1 MLKLASS
8 MPGAGRHKY
17 ACALSPFSDGS
28 RPDRNGL
35 FTKGLATVRLRTCC
49 LLSGSAM
56 FSKKAHG
63 DVKKSSQKLLDPK
76 KDVVTRLK
84 HLRVVLDNLEQ
95 LEARSFFEQYYSH
108 IFYVFYENF
117 VSVEASLKQRVHKA
131 QREELDGIVAIFEKI
146 LLYVPDLIHA
156 RWQYQSIG
164 RILKTLLHVGNC
176 LKIRMDGLRLFL
188 LWFMALQ
195 ENSTEEAY
203 LIYATLI
210 HGFPTPPTIYGT
222 PLESI
227 MTHIIRPVVNSDYQV
242 QDVEILPIIPCQPGD
257 KVPDNLT
264 RLMLEAVLHFS
275 VSQLLKM
282 HWKNQRRHEESFIF
296 LLDNFRQYYLPHI
309 FPGFSFDTSLY
320 EPNLEIPGTRFTSSS
335 LLSSTFGSYDPM
347 LLCRVSVVQWVVSFI
362 TVKKAENST
371 ISALQEERQESQKDS
386 LERKLDASLI
396 KDGETVS
403 PSATLNSKDQNALMG
418 ASGSAAGLVPAA
430 PLSPEEEE
438 LLEISR
444 QIVQKVFYSS
454 RGNIN
459 FVHEVLRQGFL
470 LPMSEA
476 GAVRKAL
483 RIYNDWIQAQLTA
496 TRPIFMEE
504 PAPKVTVAMA
514 PATSPGASE
523 GVNEVDSPSYE
534 QIRTFDDATPQPDK
548 AQPVLP
554 SPTSL
559 RSPGS
564 SSYLGA
570 INEAIK
576 EGLKNCNVEAGLQAT
591 IQVFITNSA
600 NVFLLEPVPN
610 SPPQAIKDQVEIC
623 KRVLKLYRHVVMN
636 VTMETRTWE
645 QLLMVLLRV
654 TEGVLGGA
662 PSRSRLNL
670 GQQLAQILFQT
681 LIVSWIKANL
691 KIRVS
696 KDLWDRFLN
705 VLSSLTHWAELI
717 TEWSKT
723 METLTRVLAKRVYG
737 MDLNNLPLDKLQDNR
752 NRRLRGPRGTAATAA
767 PQADRDRDGSKKHD
781 RTFSR
786 GWSRCDSSSPKGS
799 DEADGAGGKHR
810 DRISTVGSRDDLDR
824 LRQKMGYMRDVSS
837 KAEATTVLASLNKLP
852 LSTSTSQPS
861 LYHQQPL
868 QIISAKDDALG
879 SLTRSSSEGKLTEG
893 THRFQVPVARQ
904 ASAPEPQPASEPG
917 TRESLNEKAM
927 SLPEEYDVME
937 VKSLTDEND
946 VLEFKTLPEDK
957 LSLDDKISLEEKS
970 IKQEGAEFKTPSEDN
985 SQEDKMS
992 LEEKASKNDEYRY
1005 EETKM
1010 GEYQLSYTQTDTV
1023 SIDSSEIAT
1032 PDTAQTIL
1040 DNNRL
1045 TPTSLTDMIASDI
1058 ITPSPANQSLSST
1071 PSPGTAI
1078 NGEIVAGKGSHIYEP
1093 IRLEEQDKLDEAT
1106 FETAES
1112 VQSPDASIMSG
1123 GTRPGW
1129 QPDVAFVLWR
1139 RILGCLG
1146 DVNDIQIARLHA
1158 MVMECLWTTWQ
1169 LLAKIRDNLGV
1180 SSDNQNT
1187 PPPPE
1192 YIPPLRILSSWLFKA
1207 VHLSDRYQQGRLS
1220 AYKLLCAMTT
1230 RKQDHP
1236 LPRDHL
1242 THFYRVLHYGLVGM
1256 DQEVINTIIQ
1266 YSAPDFFSC
1275 GLPGS
1280 TLLILDYIQAANM
1293 IASHHNLDA
1302 PRIEALSLLGSLVCF
1317 PNLFCN
1323 ITVLQPSPKDISTM
1337 QCKDVKDHLIKVLIK
1352 CSRKEPMCEARCIAL
1367 CSLGIFLYEE
1377 MAHVTFHPR
1386 SREAIS
1392 VLLASL
1398 KFQSRMVAQV
1408 ACDMLLLLADH
1419 AEMMRRHNN
1428 EAPKKIIEV
1437 IAMTITSLLSNAEF
1451 AENEDN
1457 KKLVVSML
1465 FCLLEWCM
1473 AVPLT
1478 ALLEVSEGRSKKDAK
1493 ILLETVFKV
1502 LQNAAEGV
1510 STNQRTSVNF
1520 SELASADYDPHVS
1533 LETVRDGHSFGGKSP
1548 SQLEPLDQ
1556 VFEDAEMQ
1564 SVQFSVPSSK
1574 VVRLAAKTVMC
1585 HLINHLSHFPLG
1597 GGPALITSLANEL
1610 DDLSFNGDPDETSSA
1625 LFNSPNVQFFIFNNS
1640 SLISFAQLSDEELAP
1655 DLSGSLTTA
1664 NSHARIVVRNV
1675 GGKFVWDTSILYGP
1689 GESRVQRVPEPQR
1702 RPSQSNSVF
1711 QYTTSTKS
1719 KSPVY
1724 RILNKSV
1731 SRLPSWI
1738 DVDDSLDVLDELQ
1751 QFIGFTSPECLL
1763 NPGVPLNLVSP
1774 APEEIP
1780 QELESSAIASLKKQ
1794 NSSEE
1799 AYVSKHGEDYSMVTE
1814 PLIQTP
1820 HQEPTSPFNMC
1831 RQLLDQLGVMTWD
1844 RRSQINVVKKNDRL
1858 LRELKNLDSRQCR
1871 ETHKIAVLYV
1881 AEGQED
1887 KMSVLGNDRGSQAF
1901 ENFIAGLAW
1910 EVDLS
1915 THQGFLGGLQR
1926 NKSTGETA
1934 PYYATSTVEVIF
1946 HVSTRM
1952 PSENNLLHKM
1962 RHLGND
1968 EVHIVWSE
1976 HTRDYRRGI
1985 IATEFGDVIIVI
1997 YPLENQLFRIQI
2009 QRKPEVPFFG
2019 PLFDGAIVDHKVL
2032 PGLVRATAINA
2043 SRVKRSQLPLY
2054 QRYYEER
2061 AKYLETI
2068 IKNHKELSTFETFS
2082 AHVFDPLLARQLN
2095 GGGAANK
2102 AGSDNAPPTLTS
2114 AILDAQIQAHHSRA
2128 GTVKHSQDRAPQAGN
2143 VSVTS
2148 GQMSSGVPLSISG
2161 FSAPSGGSQ
2170 GVQAP
2175 GPAGSGGTVQ
2185 RPTRLVHPEKL
2196 VNLASS
2202 TGQMQKPFSG
2212 SMDEKAPLDPTSA
2225 GSTPVDPTA
2234 ATVPQ
2239 PKTRKKR
2246 ASSSGSMTSEST
2258 PPESPADSK
2267 KK

>member
-1 MLKLASS
+1 MLRLASS
-8 MPGAGRHKY
+8 MPGTGRRKY

-28 RPDRNGL
+28 RTDRNGL

-63 DVKKSSQKLLDPK
+63 DVKKSSQKLLDSK
-76 KDVVTRLK
+76 KDAVTRLK

-117 VSVEASLKQRVHKA
+117 ISVEASLKQRVHKA

-146 LLYVPDLIHA
+146 LLYVPDLVHA

-164 RILKTLLHVGNC
+164 RVLKKLLHVGNC

-210 HGFPTPPTIYGT
+210 HGFPTPPSIQGT

-227 MTHIIRPVVNSDYQV
+227 MTHTIRPPVNSDYQV

-257 KVPDNLT
+257 KVPDNLN

-275 VSQLLKM
+275 VSQLMKM
-282 HWKNQRRHEESFIF
+282 HWKEQRRHEESFIF

-320 EPNLEIPGTRFTSSS
+320 KPNLEIPGSRFTSSS
-335 LLSSTFGSYDPM
+335 ILSTTFGSYDPM

-362 TVKKAENST
+362 TVKKADNST
-371 ISALQEERQESQKDS
+371 ISALQEEKQESQKDS

-396 KDGETVS
+396 KDGETPTVS
-403 PSATLNSKDQNALMG
+403 PSTTLNNKEQNSLLG
-418 ASGSAAGLVPAA
+418 AGGSVVGLVPTA
-430 PLSPEEEE
+430 LSPEEEE

-496 TRPIFMEE
+496 KPIFMEE
-504 PAPKVTVAMA
+504 PSPKVTVAVV
-514 PATSPGASE
+514 PASSPLGASE

-534 QIRTFDDATPQPDK
+534 QIRSFEDASPQPE
-548 AQPVLP
+548 ACQPLLP
-554 SPTSL
+554 SPTTLKSQ
-559 RSPGS
+559 GS
-564 SSYLGA
+564 RSYLGA

-610 SPPQAIKDQVEIC
+610 SQQQAIKDQVEIC

-636 VTMETRTWE
+636 VSMETRTWE

-662 PSRSRLNL
+662 PSRSRLSL

-723 METLTRVLAKRVYG
+723 METLTRVLSKRVYNI
-737 MDLNNLPLDKLQDNR
+737 DLNNLPLENLQDNR
-752 NRRLRGPRGTAATAA
+752 NKRLRGPRGGAL
-767 PQADRDRDGSKKHD
+767 QADSRDSKKHD

-786 GWSRCDSSSPKGS
+786 GWSRCDSNSPMGS
-799 DEADGAGGKHR
+799 DETDGSKHR
-810 DRISTVGSRDDLDR
+810 ERISTVGSRDDLDR
-824 LRQKMGYMRDVSS
+824 LRHKMPYMREVSS
-837 KAEATTVLASLNKLP
+837 KEEATTVLASLKNLP
-852 LSTSTSQPS
+852 LSTSTSHPS
-861 LYHQQPL
+861 LHHQQPL
-868 QIISAKDDALG
+868 QILSMDDAMG
-879 SLTRSSSEGKLTEG
+879 SLTRSSSEGKISDG
-893 THRFQVPVARQ
+893 THRFQVSRQ
-904 ASAPEPQPASEPG
+904 TSEP
-917 TRESLNEKAM
+917 ESQPVTGPELRNSLIEKAG

-937 VKSLTDEND
+937 VKSMTDEND
-946 VLEFKTLPEDK
+946 VLEFKTLSEDK
-957 LSLDDKISLEEKS
+957 VSLEDKISLEDKSSKQDGTELKTPSEDTSLEDKISLEEK
-970 IKQEGAEFKTPSEDN
+970 
-985 SQEDKMS
+985 MS
-992 LEEKASKNDEYRY
+992 KHDEYRY
-1005 EETKM
+1005 EDTKM
-1010 GEYQLSYTQTDTV
+1010 GEYQLTYVQTDTV

-1032 PDTAQTIL
+1032 PDTTHTIL

-1045 TPTSLTDMIASDI
+1045 TPTSLTDMIASELG
-1058 ITPSPANQSLSST
+1058 QSLSST
-1071 PSPGTAI
+1071 PSPGMVI
-1078 NGEIVAGKGSHIYEP
+1078 NGELAAGVKGSPIYEP
-1093 IRLEEQDKLDEAT
+1093 IRLEEQDKLDEAM
-1106 FETAES
+1106 FESAEC
-1112 VQSPDASIMSG
+1112 VQSPDASVMSG

-1139 RILGCLG
+1139 RILGALG

-1158 MVMECLWTTWQ
+1158 VVMECLWSTWQ

-1192 YIPPLRILSSWLFKA
+1192 YIPPLRILSPWLFKA
-1207 VHLSDRYQQGRLS
+1207 VHLSERYQQGRLS

-1236 LPRDHL
+1236 LPREHL

-1256 DQEVINTIIQ
+1256 DHEVINTIIQ

-1323 ITVLQPSPKDISTM
+1323 ITVLQPSPKDINTM
-1337 QCKDVKDHLIKVLIK
+1337 QCKDVKDHLIKALIK

-1386 SREAIS
+1386 TREAIS

-1398 KFQSRMVAQV
+1398 KFNNRIVAQV

-1419 AEMMRRHNN
+1419 ADMLRSHNN

-1478 ALLEVSEGRSKKDAK
+1478 ALLEVSEGRTKKDAK

-1502 LQNAAEGV
+1502 LQNASEGV

-1520 SELASADYDPHVS
+1520 SELASSDYDPHIN
-1533 LETVRDGHSFGGKSP
+1533 LDTVRDGQSFGGKSP
-1548 SQLEPLDQ
+1548 SQSEQLDQ
-1556 VFEDAEMQ
+1556 VFEDAEMHA
-1564 SVQFSVPSSK
+1564 VQFSVPSSK

-1585 HLINHLSHFPLG
+1585 HLVNHLNHFPLG
-1597 GGPALITSLANEL
+1597 GGPALVTSLVNEL
-1610 DDLSFNGDPDETSSA
+1610 DDLSFNGDPDATSSA
-1625 LFNSPNVQFFIFNNS
+1625 LFSSPNVQFFIFNDS
-1640 SLISFAQLSDEELAP
+1640 SLISFVQLSDKEPSP

-1664 NSHARIVVRNV
+1664 DSHARIVVRNV

-1689 GESRVQRVPEPQR
+1689 GESRVHTLPEPQR
-1702 RPSQSNSVF
+1702 RPSLNSSVF
-1711 QYTTSTKS
+1711 QYASSPKS
-1719 KSPVY
+1719 KAPVY

-1731 SRLPSWI
+1731 TRLPSWI
-1738 DVDDSLDVLDELQ
+1738 DVDDSLDILDELQ

-1763 NPGVPLNLVSP
+1763 KPGVPLNLVSP

-1780 QELESSAIASLKKQ
+1780 QELENSAIASLKKQ

-1799 AYVSKHGEDYSMVTE
+1799 TYVNQHGEEYSMVTE

-1820 HQEPTSPFNMC
+1820 HQEPTSPFHMC

-1844 RRSQINVVKKNDRL
+1844 KRSQVNVVKKNDRL

-1887 KMSVLGNDRGSQAF
+1887 KMSVLGNDQGSQAF

-2043 SRVKRSQLPLY
+2043 SRIKRSQLPLY
-2054 QRYYEER
+2054 QR
-2061 AKYLETI
+2061 
-2068 IKNHKELSTFETFS
+2068 
-2082 AHVFDPLLARQLN
+2082 
-2095 GGGAANK
+2095 
-2102 AGSDNAPPTLTS
+2102 
-2114 AILDAQIQAHHSRA
+2114 
-2128 GTVKHSQDRAPQAGN
+2128 
-2143 VSVTS
+2143 
-2148 GQMSSGVPLSISG
+2148 
-2161 FSAPSGGSQ
+2161 
-2170 GVQAP
+2170 
-2175 GPAGSGGTVQ
+2175 
-2185 RPTRLVHPEKL
+2185 
-2196 VNLASS
+2196 
-2202 TGQMQKPFSG
+2202 
-2212 SMDEKAPLDPTSA
+2212 
-2225 GSTPVDPTA
+2225 
-2234 ATVPQ
+2234 
-2239 PKTRKKR
+2239 
-2246 ASSSGSMTSEST
+2246 
-2258 PPESPADSK
+2258 
-2267 KK
+2267 